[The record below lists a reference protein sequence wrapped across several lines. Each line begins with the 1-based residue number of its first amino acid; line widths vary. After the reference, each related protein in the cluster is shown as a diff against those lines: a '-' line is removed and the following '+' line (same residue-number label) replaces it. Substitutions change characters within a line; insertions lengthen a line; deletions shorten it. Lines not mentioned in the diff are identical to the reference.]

1 MGIRSF
7 KHHGLHRLWKDN
19 DQSEIPAKDADRIRR
34 ILSVLNS
41 ARSKLDMNYPGSGF
55 HPLEPKGLNCYAM
68 KVDKRFRI
76 TFRWDE
82 KECHAFEVNLEN
94 YH

>member
-1 MGIRSF
+1 MSIRGF
-7 KHHGLHRLWKDN
+7 KHRGLYKVWQNN
-19 DQSEIPAKDADRIRR
+19 DQSEIPAKDAEKIKR
-34 ILSVLNS
+34 ILSVLNA
-41 ARSKLDMNYPGSGF
+41 ARSTMDMNFPGSGF
-55 HPLEPKGLNCYAM
+55 HSLEPRHENYYAI

-82 KECHAFEVNLEN
+82 KEGNAWEVNFEN